1 MTLTE
6 IWALAGGGACLI
18 IILFSLIKIKPLE
31 INVWSWLLRK
41 IGKAFQGDMID
52 TMNSLDSKVDNLE
65 SKIDSLDDKMTK
77 HEQKDEENNILS
89 KRKEILTFAD
99 EIYSGVYHSKEHF
112 EEILSFIDDYE
123 DYYETHPLFE
133 NNKALIA
140 IELIT
145 NTYKKCL
152 EEHKFN

>member
-1 MTLTE
+1 MTLSE
-6 IWALAGGGACLI
+6 VWALVGSGVGLV

-31 INVWSWLLRK
+31 INIWSWLLRK
-41 IGKAFQGDMID
+41 IGKAFQGDVID
-52 TMNSLDSKVDNLE
+52 AMSDLNTKVDNLE
-65 SKIDSLDDKMTK
+65 TKVDNLDAKMTN
-77 HEQKDEENNILS
+77 HELKDEENVILS
-89 KRKEILTFAD
+89 KRKDILTFAD
-99 EIYSGVYHSKEHF
+99 EIYSGQYHSREHF

-145 NTYKKCL
+145 KTYKKCL